1 MVGGISMHITVY
13 SIRAASKEKLE
24 DMFNYL
30 SSQVALTD
38 KEIYYQEMIARR
50 LKDIH
55 NKEVKK

>member
-1 MVGGISMHITVY
+1 MHITIY
-13 SIRAASKEKLE
+13 SIRTASKEKLE

-30 SSQVALTD
+30 SSQVTLTD

>member
-1 MVGGISMHITVY
+1 MHISIYT
-13 SIRAASKEKLE
+13 IRAASKEKLE

-38 KEIYYQEMIARR
+38 KEIYYKEMIARR